1 MRLCIEPSS
10 DLEPLSASR
19 YWPDYI
25 INTFGYD
32 FRKGQPA
39 TKPKA
44 TLNAPRSDFLNWAK
58 AVKVDWCCCAENVC
72 VRTDAL
78 EGGAAD
84 SAYFVRIQGSTKIAR
99 TDEPKLKREIYH
111 D

>member
-1 MRLCIEPSS
+1 MGKS
-10 DLEPLSASR
+10 
-19 YWPDYI
+19 
-25 INTFGYD
+25 
-32 FRKGQPA
+32 RKGG
-39 TKPKA
+39 
-44 TLNAPRSDFLNWAK
+44 LVLLR
-58 AVKVDWCCCAENVC
+58 ENVC